1 MSPATSTGPEQ
12 GPTGGGGPPAALGI
26 DLGGTKVLGVVL
38 DAHGEVLAERRLPTP
53 TGPSSVVAAVVEVTL
68 ALEAAVA
75 RDAPTTGG
83 PLPLGVGVPGL
94 VEAGGVLRAA
104 PHLPGVRD
112 LAVGDRVRAAL
123 VDARGRQRASQ
134 TVVVENDATGAVV
147 GEVALG
153 AARGVE
159 EVLLVTFGTGLGGGL
174 VSGGRLVRGR
184 HGLAGEF
191 GHMVVDPEGLA
202 CPCGRRGCWEQYA
215 SGGGLVRLARG
226 AAAAGSLHRA
236 LELAGGD
243 PDRLRGEHVS
253 VAAAAGDA
261 DALGVLDALARW
273 IGLGLANLAT
283 ALDPEVIVVGGG
295 LIGAGDLLL
304 EPVRTHLGEMIM
316 GAGHRPVPRVVAA
329 GLGERAGAVGAAL
342 MAARA
347 VQAAGVPGVVVP
359 SDRGPGLPLG
369 GLAGDRGQPD
379 PGPAGPLRS
388 R

>member
-1 MSPATSTGPEQ
+1 
-12 GPTGGGGPPAALGI
+12 
-26 DLGGTKVLGVVL
+26 
-38 DAHGEVLAERRLPTP
+38 
-53 TGPSSVVAAVVEVTL
+53 
-68 ALEAAVA
+68 
-75 RDAPTTGG
+75 
-83 PLPLGVGVPGL
+83 
-94 VEAGGVLRAA
+94 
-104 PHLPGVRD
+104 
-112 LAVGDRVRAAL
+112 
-123 VDARGRQRASQ
+123 
-134 TVVVENDATGAVV
+134 
-147 GEVALG
+147 
-153 AARGVE
+153 
-159 EVLLVTFGTGLGGGL
+159 
-174 VSGGRLVRGR
+174 
-184 HGLAGEF
+184 
-191 GHMVVDPEGLA
+191 
-202 CPCGRRGCWEQYA
+202 
-215 SGGGLVRLARG
+215 
-226 AAAAGSLHRA
+226 
-236 LELAGGD
+236 
-243 PDRLRGEHVS
+243 VS